1 MKKCLLAFIL
11 VSCSTMSFADM
22 PNINNMSSE
31 KSERIT
37 NGDLSCET
45 RSPTPTINA
54 GVYNSDNQR
63 AYYNGVNE
71 KDQGMYVGISI
82 PLYSKSKSV
91 SCDNLYQLT
100 LKKEQLRVQQLEMQI
115 EMMKS
120 RRLVAE

>member
-1 MKKCLLAFIL
+1 MKKYLLAFML
-11 VSCSTMSFADM
+11 VSCSTMSIADM
-22 PNINNMSSE
+22 PNMNNMTSE

-54 GVYNSDNQR
+54 GVYSSDNQR

-91 SCDNLYQLT
+91 SCNNLYQLT